1 MRPAVASPCAA
12 GFDGALRHYSTHATL
27 QHACDI
33 AARMRD
39 TARVRY
45 HCTHA
50 TLQHACEVTARMRH
64 RTARNTKPRA
74 SSTPHP
80 THRPCKHSATPP
92 AVEPPCSRPVH
103 PPAPRTPGGRGR
115 TETHTACSQTF
126 APASVTPTPCMRHDA
141 AQRTSRSGG
150 TQPKV
155 IARHAACACRAFTRP
170 QTTARSM
177 QRTYAIAPFGVRWA
191 NRFARFPS
199 HAAFAAGT
207 RVSPNPQQT
216 VDTSRQANQS
226 GVQRAKHPCAQHPAR
241 TA

>member
-1 MRPAVASPCAA
+1 M
-12 GFDGALRHYSTHATL
+12 
-27 QHACDI
+27 
-33 AARMRD
+33 
-39 TARVRY
+39 
-45 HCTHA
+45 HA
-50 TLQHACEVTARMRH
+50 TLQHACEIQHACDITARMRH
-64 RTARNTKPRA
+64 YSTHARLQHACDTAQHATPKQERAARPIQRTALQAQCHSPSSRA
-74 SSTPHP
+74 SVQQAGAST
-80 THRPCKHSATPP
+80 
-92 AVEPPCSRPVH
+92 
-103 PPAPRTPGGRGR
+103 R

-216 VDTSRQANQS
+216 VDTSRQPNQS
-226 GVQRAKHPCAQHPAR
+226 GVQHAKHPCAQHPAR

>member
-1 MRPAVASPCAA
+1 MRHCSTHARYSTRAISLHACDITARMR
-12 GFDGALRHYSTHATL
+12 GYSTHATPHSTQHQTKSE
-27 QHACDI
+27 QHAPSN
-33 AARMRD
+33 AQA
-39 TARVRY
+39 
-45 HCTHA
+45 
-50 TLQHACEVTARMRH
+50 LQAQCHS
-64 RTARNTKPRA
+64 PSSRA
-74 SSTPHP
+74 SVQQAGAST
-80 THRPCKHSATPP
+80 
-92 AVEPPCSRPVH
+92 
-103 PPAPRTPGGRGR
+103 R